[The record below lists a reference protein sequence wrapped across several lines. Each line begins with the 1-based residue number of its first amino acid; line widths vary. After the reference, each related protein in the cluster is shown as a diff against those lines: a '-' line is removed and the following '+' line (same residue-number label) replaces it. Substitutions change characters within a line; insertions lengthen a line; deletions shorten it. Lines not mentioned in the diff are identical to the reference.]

1 MCIVNRSK
9 PFWHAHCKLPQF
21 FKWAGYCA
29 LAVHVNKHEEKLT
42 HIKSDN
48 HLNTPTS
55 PSTLHT
61 WRVSLSFLWDLVSFW
76 PHLHAVWFNNFILSS
91 HRNYYQHTMI
101 RYGAGTS
108 VASFGR
114 ELCGFSSASQDKP
127 TSPGGGGPGSNP
139 GPTRYKA
146 DMLGITPWGLT
157 F

>member
-1 MCIVNRSK
+1 MNLNKDDFCITFNGKGRIELTLLFLHEMATRLKHIS
-9 PFWHAHCKLPQF
+9 
-21 FKWAGYCA
+21 FK
-29 LAVHVNKHEEKLT
+29 V
-42 HIKSDN
+42 
-48 HLNTPTS
+48 
-55 PSTLHT
+55 
-61 WRVSLSFLWDLVSFW
+61 
-76 PHLHAVWFNNFILSS
+76 FILSS

-146 DMLGITPWGLT
+146 DVLGITP
-157 F
+157 